1 MYGRG
6 VSSIAEQINGT
17 VEEAQEIVDNFY
29 KSFPDVKKWMDES
42 EEFAKARP
50 VATPFWG

>member
-6 VSSIAEQINGT
+6 TASIAEQIQGT

-29 KSFPDVKKWMDES
+29 KSFPEVKK
-42 EEFAKARP
+42 
-50 VATPFWG
+50 